1 MEPTP
6 FTPPSLETLNELL
19 PAYHFIDF
27 IAQGGMGAVYRAKQ
41 ISLDRE
47 VAVKILPRELS
58 ADPEFRVSFQTEARA
73 MARLNHPNLIAI
85 YDSGDVDGML
95 YIAMEYVPGKS
106 LYHSAWNVQVDVEE
120 ASRIVIGICEG
131 LSHAHENGIIHR
143 DIKPANILLTTKADP
158 KIGDFGLAQAVGV
171 KHEGIVMGTPGYSAP
186 EVMTHPERADRRSDL
201 FAVGVI
207 LHELLTAVKPEPNVL
222 ASALCNCGP
231 EFDLIIQRA
240 THPNPVMRYPDAN
253 SMVTA
258 IREAL
263 KASAGNPKRNL
274 VPSSRPIAGKMPKA
288 APMQKAVAVQKPVLV
303 AAPARE
309 VADPASPA
317 SPKTPA
323 KVAGPSAAAAHD
335 EDEDFL
341 PPLELPSTQSNWPLV
356 RNMLIIAG
364 LLVVLVFVYQ
374 KLQIHKDEVAKKEHA
389 HTLKIKEEE
398 MRRKAEAEQ
407 AAKLPEVPKDVAD
420 NNTSGKTPTTD
431 TPEPTP
437 PKVETPMESL
447 ERLQYSL
454 SKGERDEMPIGVK
467 RRGDLDFFLVTEPM
481 TWDQALEFA
490 EKHGAHMALPSSDD
504 SLTLLGSM
512 LQNSETIWLG
522 AGLTGR
528 DQWTLLDGSTWSFE
542 KTPPGVGS
550 YATLSHL
557 GNVKASEGH
566 RKLPFVIAW
575 HRDGSNP
582 SSLAAILQNTKK
594 SLDSE
599 KPAFPPGTMVQDSR
613 HFLPI
618 LRKMTRREAAEYAAR
633 SGAHIAALSTKEEN
647 FWVKDHLH
655 QLEAES
661 GIWLAGEKI
670 GGVWTWATKEPWTYA
685 DWASKEL
692 NDDEDATAMVY
703 LPNKGW
709 HNVSPDEEVDGV
721 LLEWSKDA
729 KSQVSDQTALNSS
742 VPDVAALITKARE
755 LVAAADKERAANL
768 AANMKDFKWDLEV
781 WVGQLKPLIQVE
793 WKMPVEI
800 IMNLCDSDR
809 VPPAEEITAAVE
821 ENYDR
826 GEAPAMHS
834 DIVKFHTYNYTKQ
847 KEIDAAFLLR
857 CGKIRDAY
865 LVKIKEMGAAAQ
877 KAGQQDLVRQL
888 KEYLEDAEDVE
899 QWTESLLEEE

>member
-6 FTPPSLETLNELL
+6 FTPPTLETLNELL
-19 PAYHFIDF
+19 PAYLFIDF

-106 LYHSAWNVQVDVEE
+106 LYHSAWNTQIDRDE
-120 ASRIVIGICEG
+120 ASRIIIGICEG

-143 DIKPANILLTTKADP
+143 DIKPANILLTTKAIP
-158 KIGDFGLAQAVGV
+158 KIGDFGLAQAIGV

-186 EVMTHPERADRRSDL
+186 EVLSHPERADRRSDL
-201 FAVGVI
+201 FAVGVM
-207 LHELLTAVKPEPNVL
+207 LHELLTGVKPEPNVL
-222 ASALCNCGP
+222 PSSLCNCGS

-240 THPNPVMRYPDAN
+240 THPNPIMRYPDAD
-253 SMVTA
+253 SMANA

-263 KASAGNPKRNL
+263 KSSAAKPARNL
-274 VPSSRPIAGKMPKA
+274 APSTRPLPGKMPKA
-288 APMQKAVAVQKPVLV
+288 APMQKAVVVQKPVV
-303 AAPARE
+303 VTAAAPE
-309 VADPASPA
+309 SSPSTLA
-317 SPKTPA
+317 TPPRNLA
-323 KVAGPSAAAAHD
+323 KPSAA
-335 EDEDFL
+335 EDDDDHFL
-341 PPLELPSTQSNWPLV
+341 PPLDLPSTNSNWPLV
-356 RNMLIIAG
+356 RNMLIIAA

-374 KLQIHKDEVAKKEHA
+374 KLEIHKETVAKREHD
-389 HTLKIKEEE
+389 HSIKIKEEE
-398 MRRKAEAEQ
+398 MRRRSEAEQ
-407 AAKLPEVPKDVAD
+407 AMKIPDQPKVVEGD
-420 NNTSGKTPTTD
+420 D
-431 TPEPTP
+431 TIGSNGNPDKMDPTP

-447 ERLQYSL
+447 ERLQYAL
-454 SKGERDEMPIGVK
+454 SKGERAEMPVGVK
-467 RRGDLDFFLVTEPM
+467 RRGDLDFFLVTQEM

-490 EKHGAHMALPSSDD
+490 EDHGAHIALPQSDD

-528 DQWTLLDGSTWSFE
+528 DQWTLLDGTTWSFE
-542 KTPPGVGS
+542 KTPPGIGS
-550 YATLSHL
+550 FATLSYL
-557 GNVKASEGH
+557 GNVKAAEGH
-566 RKLPFVIAW
+566 RKLPFIIAW

-594 SLDSE
+594 SLDTDQ
-599 KPAFPPGTMVQDSR
+599 PIYPPGTMVQDSR

-618 LRKMTRREAAEYAAR
+618 VRKMTLLQAAEFAAR

-647 FWVKDHLH
+647 YWVKDHLQ

-692 NDDEDATAMVY
+692 DDDEEATAMVY
-703 LPNKGW
+703 RPGKGW
-709 HNVSPDEEVDGV
+709 HNLSPEEEADGV

-729 KSQVSDQTALNSS
+729 KPQSADQATIDTGA
-742 VPDVAALITKARE
+742 PDVAGLITKARE
-755 LVAAADKERAANL
+755 LVVAADKERKANL
-768 AANMKDFKWDLEV
+768 AANMKDFKWDIEV
-781 WVGQLKPLIQVE
+781 WLGQLKPLIQVQ

-800 IMNLCDSDR
+800 IMTTCTGDR

-821 ENYDR
+821 ENYDD
-826 GEAPAMHS
+826 GDAPAMHP
-834 DIVKFHTYNYTKQ
+834 DIIKFHTYNFTKQ

-857 CGKIRDAY
+857 CGRIRDAY
-865 LVKIKEMGAAAQ
+865 LVKLKEMGSAAL